1 MVDHP
6 TPTGAP
12 TPTPASIVVNGRP
25 RTVAPGRALA
35 ALLGELGLPA
45 GSVVVE
51 LNGVALTPSETA
63 SATLADGDT
72 MEIVRAVAGG

>member
-6 TPTGAP
+6 MPAATP
-12 TPTPASIVVNGRP
+12 TPTPVSIVVNGRP
-25 RTVAPGRALA
+25 RTVASGRALA
-35 ALLGELGLPA
+35 ALLDELGLRV